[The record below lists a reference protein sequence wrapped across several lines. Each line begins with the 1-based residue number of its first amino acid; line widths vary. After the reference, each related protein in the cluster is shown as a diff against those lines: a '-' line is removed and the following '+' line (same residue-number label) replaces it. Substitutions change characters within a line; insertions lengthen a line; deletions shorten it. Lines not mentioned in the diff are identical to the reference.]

1 MFSECTI
8 QSAQVR
14 VHKSE
19 CTSQSAQV
27 RVQHVRVQHLE
38 MQNHGCN
45 CIQMKT
51 QKPFCKFYVKE
62 SWWKWLK
69 RFVLIGWPMKLSI
82 STLQQLAR
90 TSLNWF
96 ILESIVYN
104 PVVQRSFGMFGG
116 DSSSDNGDAA
126 LDWLAGWWPMVT
138 RWRHHESLLWVTL
151 TVVNHQSA
159 V

>member
-8 QSAQVR
+8 
-14 VHKSE
+14 E
-19 CTSQSAQV
+19 SAQV
-27 RVQHVRVQHLE
+27 RVQQVRVQQVRVHRSEYNTSKCIIMAVIAYKWKPKSPFASFMSKKADENDLKGLFWLADQWWPLMLE
-38 MQNHGCN
+38 
-45 CIQMKT
+45 
-51 QKPFCKFYVKE
+51 
-62 SWWKWLK
+62 L
-69 RFVLIGWPMKLSI
+69 
-82 STLQQLAR
+82 TLAW
-90 TSLNWF
+90 TGLNWF